1 MSLNKVFTFFFYYIP
16 YRTYL
21 YYKTSPTPK
30 FSTFILLLFLSSS
43 NIISIFFILNQ
54 INNWR
59 YTILTENKMM
69 NKFVFIP
76 LFLSPLVVAILS
88 FYYVKKEKVREM
100 NKYYTNMPSSEK
112 SRLNLLF
119 WLYVT
124 ASIIFF
130 LSGVMSP
137 LWL

>member
-1 MSLNKVFTFFFYYIP
+1 
-16 YRTYL
+16 
-21 YYKTSPTPK
+21 
-30 FSTFILLLFLSSS
+30 
-43 NIISIFFILNQ
+43 
-54 INNWR
+54 
-59 YTILTENKMM
+59 M